1 MCNRLGGTCVARQPY
16 RPALPSLITTR
27 SPWGIT
33 CGRYEEAANAARRV
47 VQSNPGFSVARCL
60 LAAALAKLGRTEDA
74 KAAAVRVLALQP
86 SFSSSGI
93 CGAIGIAPA
102 RAEALT
108 EAWREA
114 GLPP

>member
-27 SPWGIT
+27 SPSGI
-33 CGRYEEAANAARRV
+33 YVWALEAANAARRA
-47 VQSNPGFSVARCL
+47 VQSSPGFSVARCL

-102 RAEALT
+102 LVEALT